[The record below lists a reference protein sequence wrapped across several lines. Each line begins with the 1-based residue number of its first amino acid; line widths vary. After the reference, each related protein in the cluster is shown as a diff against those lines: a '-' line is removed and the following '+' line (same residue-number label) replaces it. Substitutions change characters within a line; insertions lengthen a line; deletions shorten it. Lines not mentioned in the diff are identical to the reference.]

1 MFISHL
7 TAICILGENF
17 AVAKKA
23 FHHVMI
29 QYLDKC

>member
-1 MFISHL
+1 MFMSHL
-7 TAICILGENF
+7 TAICILGEKS
-17 AVAKKA
+17 AVPKKA